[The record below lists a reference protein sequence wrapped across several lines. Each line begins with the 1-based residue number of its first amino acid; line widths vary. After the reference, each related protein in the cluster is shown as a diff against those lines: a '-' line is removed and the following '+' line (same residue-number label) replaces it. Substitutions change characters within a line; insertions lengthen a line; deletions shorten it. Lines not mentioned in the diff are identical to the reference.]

1 MFLISGTYQGNFLR
15 SNNGRLKPPPDL
27 SYFDFRNYKGAI
39 PRAGEINLIVQKVVF
54 EVGAVTSSHLM
65 ISLCILA
72 RDGAGRD
79 GFFSG
84 RFISPE
90 VGNFSPEEWFIE
102 NIAKLYRYISN
113 DAPLKNGAITHIPES
128 SSSKLIDFSGL
139 VSAVDSKRMGYFNVN
154 WLSEGGINFI
164 LNFLNERLLNL
175 PSFTLVFGNEVGF
188 EDDLD
193 KKICDWYE
201 EYNFQLISMEEKKRQ
216 IMWRRRLAIQK
227 QAEEEEFWNFIYHLA
242 DFSCLIL
249 MILLALY
256 YLLFSLS
263 SFAGFDL
270 LTLLSF
276 MALFI
281 ASARL
286 CFKILA
292 YTMD

>member
-1 MFLISGTYQGNFLR
+1 MFVISGTYHGNFLR
-15 SNNGRLKPPPDL
+15 SHNGRIKPPPDL

-54 EVGAVTSSHLM
+54 EVGSVSSSHLM

-72 RDGAGRD
+72 RDGVGRD

-90 VGNFSPEEWFIE
+90 VGNFSPNEWFIE
-102 NIAKLYRYISN
+102 NIAKLYRYMRN
-113 DAPLKNGAITHIPES
+113 DAPLRNGAITHIPES

-139 VSAVDSKRMGYFNVN
+139 VSAVDSKRIGYFNVN
-154 WLSEGGINFI
+154 WLSEDGINFI
-164 LNFLNERLLNL
+164 LHFLNERLLNL
-175 PSFTLVFGNEVGF
+175 PSFTLVFGNDAKF

-201 EYNFQLISMEEKKRQ
+201 EYNFQIISMEEKRKQ
-216 IMWRRRLAIQK
+216 VILRRRLTIQK
-227 QAEEEEFWNFIYHLA
+227 QAEEEEFWDFLYHFA

-263 SFAGFDL
+263 AFAGFDL
-270 LTLLSF
+270 LTMISF
-276 MALFI
+276 VAFLIAAGRLF
-281 ASARL
+281 
-286 CFKILA
+286 FKILA
-292 YTMD
+292 HMTD

>member
-15 SNNGRLKPPPDL
+15 SNNGRIKPPPDL

-39 PRAGEINLIVQKVVF
+39 PRAGEINLIVQKAVF

-79 GFFSG
+79 GFFSA

-90 VGNFSPEEWFIE
+90 VGNFAPEEWFIE
-102 NIAKLYRYISN
+102 NIAKLYRYMRN

-139 VSAVDSKRMGYFNVN
+139 VSAVDAKRMGTFNVN

-175 PSFTLVFGNEVGF
+175 PSFTLVFGKDEVF

-201 EYNFQLISMEEKKRQ
+201 EYNFQIIAMAEKKQQ
-216 IMWRRRLAIQK
+216 IILRRRIAMQK
-227 QAEEEEFWNFIYHLA
+227 QAEEEEFWDFIYHFA
-242 DFSCLIL
+242 DLSCIFL
-249 MILLALY
+249 MLLLALY
-256 YLLFSLS
+256 YLVFSVS
-263 SFAGFDL
+263 SFAGFDF
-270 LTLLSF
+270 LTLFSF
-276 MALFI
+276 AAIFI
-281 ASARL
+281 ASGRL
-286 CFKILA
+286 FLKILA
-292 YTMD
+292 YTTD

>member
-15 SNNGRLKPPPDL
+15 SNNGRIKPPPDL

-39 PRAGEINLIVQKVVF
+39 PRAGEINLIVQKAVF

-79 GFFSG
+79 GFFSA

-90 VGNFSPEEWFIE
+90 VGNFAPEEWFIE
-102 NIAKLYRYISN
+102 NIAKLYRYMRN

-139 VSAVDSKRMGYFNVN
+139 VSAVDAKRIGTFNVN

-175 PSFTLVFGNEVGF
+175 PSFTLVFGKDEVF

-201 EYNFQLISMEEKKRQ
+201 EYNFQIIAMAEKKQQ
-216 IMWRRRLAIQK
+216 IILRRRIAMQK
-227 QAEEEEFWNFIYHLA
+227 QAEEEEFWDFIYHFA
-242 DFSCLIL
+242 DLSCIFL
-249 MILLALY
+249 MLLLALY
-256 YLLFSLS
+256 YLVFSVS
-263 SFAGFDL
+263 SFAGFDF
-270 LTLLSF
+270 LTLFSF
-276 MALFI
+276 AAIFI
-281 ASARL
+281 ASGRL
-286 CFKILA
+286 FLKILA
-292 YTMD
+292 YTTD